1 MNRTF
6 IEIPLFSERWKELG
20 FSEND
25 LMELQIQL
33 LDKPD
38 AGAIMTGTGGSRK
51 QLWVYQRRPSKP
63 GKAVAPIRQVLP
75 AD

>member
-51 QLWVYQRRPSKP
+51 QLWR
-63 GKAVAPIRQVLP
+63 
-75 AD
+75 